1 MKIASKIG
9 FIEVK
14 IRSIATKFR
23 GKIYINFS
31 SENFDWNWNVAL
43 KFPQIHLTEIT
54 KHTTKNFDLSQNFH
68 VCKM

>member
-23 GKIYINFS
+23 GKIYIIFN
-31 SENFDWNWNVAL
+31 SENFD
-43 KFPQIHLTEIT
+43 
-54 KHTTKNFDLSQNFH
+54 
-68 VCKM
+68 